1 MRMPSNTCR
10 RSAHPVAGS
19 APGAAAG
26 TQSLASQPL
35 RALQPNMVNQPAQ
48 NNLAA
53 AHLFGFLTHLTLSWL
68 CDTTLRIDTLCVS
81 TNTRNLTRTML
92 LLRTSC
98 S

>member
-1 MRMPSNTCR
+1 
-10 RSAHPVAGS
+10 
-19 APGAAAG
+19 
-26 TQSLASQPL
+26 
-35 RALQPNMVNQPAQ
+35 MVNQPAQ

-53 AHLFGFLTHLTLSWL
+53 AHLFGRRSINLHRTILLLRTLTHLTLSWL